1 MKLFGKTA
9 ILSRAGFAEIRFQA
23 RGGQQ
28 EKLLSWCITQQI
40 PLRNVQA
47 DDTGFTAQIAA
58 ADYAKLHIPARKC
71 RTRLRTI
78 TRRGTWF
85 RARWLLARPGLVLG
99 PVLFFLILLFS
110 EQFLWA
116 THFVNIPLGQ
126 QQQMRL
132 VLQKSGLIEGQRV
145 SNSKLEK
152 ARQALLSS
160 SESWGWTALNF
171 YKGRL
176 VLERTQARPI
186 LPVVQKDLRP
196 YKALCDAVVMENLVK
211 SGFAQVPVGQ
221 SVTAGEVLIS
231 SERFA
236 RDGTSVTQEPLGKV
250 IGQLEKEYTATC
262 LLEEEY
268 FGLTGESSRKQ
279 MFLTAFGSVELP
291 SESLNYTFYQTK
303 SYYTPVRIAG
313 IALPATLV
321 DTLYWEEASGKRS
334 LSEQSARDF
343 AQHNCLSQ
351 LYRDFPDAEI
361 MAQSAQESRTETT
374 LTYIMRVIVK
384 ANIAVKTDSA

>member
-9 ILSRAGFAEIRFQA
+9 FLSRAGLAEIQFRAQ
-23 RGGQQ
+23 GGQQ

-47 DDTGFTAQIAA
+47 NDTGFTAQIAA

-78 TRRGTWF
+78 TRRGSWF
-85 RARWLLARPGLVLG
+85 QFRWLLGRPGLVLG

-132 VLQKSGLIEGQRV
+132 VLQESGLIEGQRV
-145 SNSKLEK
+145 SDAKLEK
-152 ARQALLSS
+152 ARLVLLSS
-160 SESWGWTALNF
+160 SENWGWTALNF

-176 VLERTQARPI
+176 VLERTQARPV
-186 LPVVQKDLRP
+186 LPIAQKDLRP
-196 YKALCDAVVMENLVK
+196 YKALCDAVVVENLVE

-236 RDGTSVTQEPLGKV
+236 RDGTPVTQEPLGKV

-262 LLEEEY
+262 PLEEEY
-268 FGLTGESSRKQ
+268 FALTGESCRKQ
-279 MFLTAFGSVELP
+279 TLLTAFGSVEFP
-291 SESLNYTFYQTK
+291 SESFRYASYQTK

-334 LSEQSARDF
+334 LSEQSASIF
-343 AQHNCLSQ
+343 AHYNCLSQ
-351 LYRDFPDAEI
+351 LYREFPDAEI
-361 MAQSAQESRTETT
+361 LAQSAQESCTETA
-374 LTYIMRVIVK
+374 LTYTMRVIVK